1 MPLFTSGGLGLGLKN
16 LVLFTSL
23 INMVRWEM
31 LSTSYEFE
39 DTVIQNSENVSLFLH
54 PCTALTLLVVSSG
67 WLITNIWPITT
78 TRTAFSL
85 LHIRDFLRGFCW
97 LVFCF
102 RESISDVYLC
112 AGMVGWWVCWRC
124 QGLLVMCIRVCR
136 DGRLMGVLEVSRS
149 IGDVYLCVQGW

>member
-39 DTVIQNSENVSLFLH
+39 DTVIQNSDNVSLFLH

-67 WLITNIWPITT
+67 
-78 TRTAFSL
+78 
-85 LHIRDFLRGFCW
+85 
-97 LVFCF
+97 
-102 RESISDVYLC
+102 
-112 AGMVGWWVCWRC
+112 
-124 QGLLVMCIRVCR
+124 
-136 DGRLMGVLEVSRS
+136 
-149 IGDVYLCVQGW
+149 